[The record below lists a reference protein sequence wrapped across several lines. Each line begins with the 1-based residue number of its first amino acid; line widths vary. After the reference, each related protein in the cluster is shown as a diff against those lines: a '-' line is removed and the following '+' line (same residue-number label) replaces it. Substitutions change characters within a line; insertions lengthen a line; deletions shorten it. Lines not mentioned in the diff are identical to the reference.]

1 VSALL
6 DARLE
11 GSQKEKGGLNG
22 RETLRRMRRAYF
34 AGFPLPLLLRLR
46 SGRPSGRGLKLSLEG
61 RLAELEERLR
71 GIRTEQAA
79 LESEALRLL
88 ALKAALDI
96 LRENPA
102 EVRLMQV
109 YLRESK
115 GKPVEAVKT

>member
-1 VSALL
+1 
-6 DARLE
+6 
-11 GSQKEKGGLNG
+11 
-22 RETLRRMRRAYF
+22 M
-34 AGFPLPLLLRLR
+34 
-46 SGRPSGRGLKLSLEG
+46 SLEG